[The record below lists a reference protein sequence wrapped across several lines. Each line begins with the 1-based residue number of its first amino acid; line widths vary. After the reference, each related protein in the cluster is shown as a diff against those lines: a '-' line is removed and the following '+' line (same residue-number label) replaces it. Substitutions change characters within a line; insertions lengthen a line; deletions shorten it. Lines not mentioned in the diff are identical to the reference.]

1 MYGNIS
7 FNLIN
12 VHKVTDFQ
20 VQW

>member
-12 VHKVTDFQ
+12 AHKVTDFEL
-20 VQW
+20 QW